1 MAGIIYDWRQ
11 RVDAIAMDLS
21 RNREFVM
28 DRDDTKELL
37 RLSRVYDDFR
47 VRQEMQLRMD
57 MSRADG
63 EMMSIIKS
71 LKSALAEKNRRI
83 KMLKD
88 DRGMLKGQV
97 LQLEEVLESHDIK
110 YRIEIDGERDPAI
123 KHDFYVGDH
132 VVVLNGLQAPA
143 SWYKQ
148 GNKNGRFIND
158 EEALHAQVTR
168 VTVDRV
174 YLLNPYKVKFWRSP
188 KHIKR
193 LGRAKRRG
201 NHGYV

>member
-11 RVDAIAMDLS
+11 RIDAIAMDLS

-47 VRQEMQLRMD
+47 VQQERQLRMD
-57 MSRADG
+57 MSRMNG

-71 LKSALAEKNRRI
+71 LKTEHGDKDRTI
-83 KMLKD
+83 KMLRD
-88 DRGMLKGQV
+88 ERGVLKGQV
-97 LQLEEVLESHDIK
+97 IQLEEVLESHDIQ
-110 YRIEIDGERDPAI
+110 YRIQIDGERDPAI

-143 SWYKQ
+143 SWYKP
-148 GNKNGRFIND
+148 GNTNGRFINS

-174 YLLNPYKVKFWRSP
+174 YLLNTYKVKFWRSP
-188 KHIKR
+188 KHVKR
-193 LGRAKRRG
+193 LRRAATRVT
-201 NHGYV
+201 HG